1 MSETSLP
8 VNNTHTNEA
17 LENNLK
23 ELLDKMLTY
32 FEKFLL
38 TKEDLA
44 ALEKK
49 LNDYENLLELVDI
62 MNNVF
67 QSLTEKID
75 EKLEANNEAGNYDE
89 LEKMLQKHENEIRNH
104 IRIEQQLKLYADSIQ
119 AKLEESEKARDEMTE
134 QTKAMM
140 NTIKKDNQKLTES
153 LKLKSEENEKL
164 CLTVRNLEDL
174 KRDYENKLQG
184 IPQLHERINHLEK
197 KSKTRNISPANNGS
211 INVSKD
217 TSTIGYGIENL
228 KKLDVESEY
237 KGISSKP
244 EAERKSV
251 KALGATHYTSPMK
264 FIQKTLSNA
273 SNTSLTGNKSKEFV
287 RVKLEVADSKHRKDL
302 EGLKKSY
309 QRFYNP
315 NKTLTRERDGERERQ
330 SNSMSKTRELKAI
343 YSIPLMT
350 HSSNSSLLQVANLS
364 HRDFAATKLH
374 QRSNSHGT
382 KHRATHSFVK
392 AAE

>member
-1 MSETSLP
+1 
-8 VNNTHTNEA
+8 
-17 LENNLK
+17 
-23 ELLDKMLTY
+23 MLTY
-32 FEKFLL
+32 FEKFLI

-44 ALEKK
+44 SLEKK
-49 LNDYENLLELVDI
+49 LNDYENLLELVEI

-67 QSLTEKID
+67 SSLTEKVD
-75 EKLEANNEAGNYDE
+75 EKLSVNSEAGNYDE
-89 LEKMLQKHENEIRNH
+89 LEKTLQKHENEIRNH

-119 AKLEESEKARDEMTE
+119 AKLEDSEKARAEITE

-140 NTIKKDNQKLTES
+140 NNVKKDNQKLTES
-153 LKLKSEENEKL
+153 LKLKNEENDKL
-164 CLTVRNLEDL
+164 SVTVKNLEDL
-174 KRDYENKLQG
+174 RKDYESKLQG

-197 KSKTRNISPANNGS
+197 KSKTRNISPANVS
-211 INVSKD
+211 VSVSKD

-228 KKLDVESEY
+228 KKLDVEAEY
-237 KGISSKP
+237 KMLSSKP

-251 KALGATHYTSPMK
+251 KALGATHYASPMK

-273 SNTSLTGNKSKEFV
+273 SNTSMAGNKSKEFV
-287 RVKLEVADSKHRKDL
+287 RVKLEVADNKHRKDL

-315 NKTLTRERDGERERQ
+315 NKTLSRERDSDRDRQ

-343 YSIPLMT
+343 YSIPLMNA
-350 HSSNSSLLQVANLS
+350 SNSSLLQMANLS
-364 HRDFAATKLH
+364 HRDFGSSKMH

-382 KHRATHSFVK
+382 RHKPSASFVK
-392 AAE
+392 ATE

>member
-1 MSETSLP
+1 MSETSIP
-8 VNNTHTNEA
+8 NNVANTNEV

-23 ELLDKMLTY
+23 DLLDKMLTY
-32 FEKFLL
+32 FEKFLI

-44 ALEKK
+44 SLEKK
-49 LNDYENLLELVDI
+49 LNDYENLLELVEI

-67 QSLTEKID
+67 SSLTEKVD
-75 EKLEANNEAGNYDE
+75 EKLSVNSEAGNYDE
-89 LEKMLQKHENEIRNH
+89 LEKTLQKHENEIRNH

-119 AKLEESEKARDEMTE
+119 AKLEDSEKARAEITE

-140 NTIKKDNQKLTES
+140 NNVKKDNQKLTES
-153 LKLKSEENEKL
+153 LKLKNEENDKL
-164 CLTVRNLEDL
+164 SVTVKNLEDL
-174 KRDYENKLQG
+174 RKDYESKLQG

-197 KSKTRNISPANNGS
+197 KSKTRNISPANVS
-211 INVSKD
+211 VSVSKD

-228 KKLDVESEY
+228 KKLDVEAEY
-237 KGISSKP
+237 KMLSSKP

-251 KALGATHYTSPMK
+251 KALGATHYASPMK

-273 SNTSLTGNKSKEFV
+273 SNTSMAGNKSKEFV
-287 RVKLEVADSKHRKDL
+287 RVKLEVADNKHRKDL

-315 NKTLTRERDGERERQ
+315 NKTVSRERDSDRDRQ

-343 YSIPLMT
+343 YSIPLMNA
-350 HSSNSSLLQVANLS
+350 SNSSLLQMANLS
-364 HRDFAATKLH
+364 HRDFGSSKMH

-382 KHRATHSFVK
+382 RHKPSASFVK
-392 AAE
+392 ATE

>member
-8 VNNTHTNEA
+8 NNPASNNEV
-17 LENNLK
+17 LETNLK
-23 ELLDKMLTY
+23 DLLDKMLTY
-32 FEKFLL
+32 FEKFLI

-44 ALEKK
+44 SLETK

-67 QSLTEKID
+67 QSLTEKVD
-75 EKLEANNEAGNYDE
+75 EKMAVNSEAGNYDD

-119 AKLEESEKARDEMTE
+119 AKLEDSEKAKVELTE

-140 NTIKKDNQKLTES
+140 NNVKKDNQKLTES
-153 LKLKSEENEKL
+153 LKLKNEENGKL
-164 CLTVRNLEDL
+164 SMAVKNLEDL
-174 KRDYENKLQG
+174 KREYENKLQG

-197 KSKTRNISPANNGS
+197 RSKTRNISPANVS
-211 INVSKD
+211 VSVSKD
-217 TSTIGYGIENL
+217 TSAIGYGIENF
-228 KKLDVESEY
+228 KKLDVEAEY
-237 KGISSKP
+237 KMLSSKP
-244 EAERKSV
+244 EAERKSA
-251 KALGATHYTSPMK
+251 KALGATHYTSMK

-273 SNTSLTGNKSKEFV
+273 SNTSLAGNKSKEFV
-287 RVKLEVADSKHRKDL
+287 RVKLEVTDNKHRKDL

-315 NKTLTRERDGERERQ
+315 NKTLSRERGDSERDRQ

-343 YSIPLMT
+343 YSIPLMNA
-350 HSSNSSLLQVANLS
+350 SSNSSLLQMANLS
-364 HRDFAATKLH
+364 HRDFNATKMH

-382 KHRATHSFVK
+382 RHKPSTSFVK
-392 AAE
+392 ATE

>member
-1 MSETSLP
+1 MSETSIP
-8 VNNTHTNEA
+8 NNVANTNEV

-23 ELLDKMLTY
+23 DLLDKMLTY
-32 FEKFLL
+32 FEKFLI

-44 ALEKK
+44 SLEKK
-49 LNDYENLLELVDI
+49 LNDYENLLELVEI

-67 QSLTEKID
+67 SSLTEKVD
-75 EKLEANNEAGNYDE
+75 EKLSVNSEAGNYDE
-89 LEKMLQKHENEIRNH
+89 LEKTLQKHENEIRNH

-119 AKLEESEKARDEMTE
+119 AKLEDSEKARAEITE

-140 NTIKKDNQKLTES
+140 NNVKKDNQKLTES
-153 LKLKSEENEKL
+153 LKLKNEENDKL
-164 CLTVRNLEDL
+164 SVTVKNLEDL
-174 KRDYENKLQG
+174 RKDYESKLQG

-197 KSKTRNISPANNGS
+197 KSKTRNISPANVS
-211 INVSKD
+211 VSVSKD

-228 KKLDVESEY
+228 KKLDVEAEY
-237 KGISSKP
+237 KMLSSKP
-244 EAERKSV
+244 EPERKSV
-251 KALGATHYTSPMK
+251 KALGATHYASPMK

-273 SNTSLTGNKSKEFV
+273 SNTSMAGNKSKEFV
-287 RVKLEVADSKHRKDL
+287 RVKLEVADNKHRKDL

-315 NKTLTRERDGERERQ
+315 NKTLSRERDSDRDRQ

-343 YSIPLMT
+343 YSIPLMNA
-350 HSSNSSLLQVANLS
+350 SNSSLLQMANLS
-364 HRDFAATKLH
+364 HRDFGSSKMH

-382 KHRATHSFVK
+382 RHKPSASFVK
-392 AAE
+392 ATD

>member
-1 MSETSLP
+1 MSETSIP
-8 VNNTHTNEA
+8 NNVANTNEV

-23 ELLDKMLTY
+23 DLLDKMLTY
-32 FEKFLL
+32 FEKFLI

-44 ALEKK
+44 SLEKK
-49 LNDYENLLELVDI
+49 LNDYENLLELVEI

-67 QSLTEKID
+67 SSLTEKVD
-75 EKLEANNEAGNYDE
+75 EKLSVNSEAGNYDE
-89 LEKMLQKHENEIRNH
+89 LEKTLQKHENEIRNH

-119 AKLEESEKARDEMTE
+119 AKLEDSEKARAEMTE

-140 NTIKKDNQKLTES
+140 NNVKKDNQKLTES
-153 LKLKSEENEKL
+153 LKLKSEENDKL
-164 CLTVRNLEDL
+164 SVTVKNLEDL
-174 KRDYENKLQG
+174 RKDYESKLQG

-197 KSKTRNISPANNGS
+197 KSKTRNISPANVS
-211 INVSKD
+211 VSVSKD

-228 KKLDVESEY
+228 KKLDVEAEY
-237 KGISSKP
+237 KMLSSKP
-244 EAERKSV
+244 EPERKSV
-251 KALGATHYTSPMK
+251 KALGATHYASPMK

-273 SNTSLTGNKSKEFV
+273 SNTSMAGNKSKEFV
-287 RVKLEVADSKHRKDL
+287 RVKLEVADNKHRKDL

-315 NKTLTRERDGERERQ
+315 NKTLSRERDSDRDRQ

-343 YSIPLMT
+343 YSIPLMNA
-350 HSSNSSLLQVANLS
+350 SNSSLLQMANLS
-364 HRDFAATKLH
+364 HRDFGSSKMH

-382 KHRATHSFVK
+382 RHKPSASFVK
-392 AAE
+392 ATE

>member
-1 MSETSLP
+1 MSETSIP
-8 VNNTHTNEA
+8 NNVANTNEV

-23 ELLDKMLTY
+23 DLLDKMLTY
-32 FEKFLL
+32 FEKFLI

-44 ALEKK
+44 SLEKK
-49 LNDYENLLELVDI
+49 LNDYENLLELVEI

-67 QSLTEKID
+67 SSLTEKVD
-75 EKLEANNEAGNYDE
+75 EKLSVNSEAGNYDE
-89 LEKMLQKHENEIRNH
+89 LEKTLQKHENEIRNH

-119 AKLEESEKARDEMTE
+119 AKLEDSEKARAEITE

-140 NTIKKDNQKLTES
+140 NNVKKDNQKLTES
-153 LKLKSEENEKL
+153 LKLKNEENDKL
-164 CLTVRNLEDL
+164 SVTVKNLEDL
-174 KRDYENKLQG
+174 RKDYESKLQG

-197 KSKTRNISPANNGS
+197 KSKTRNISPANVS
-211 INVSKD
+211 VSVSKD

-228 KKLDVESEY
+228 KKLDVEAEY
-237 KGISSKP
+237 KMLSSKP

-251 KALGATHYTSPMK
+251 KALGATHYASPMK

-273 SNTSLTGNKSKEFV
+273 SNTSMAGNKSKEFV
-287 RVKLEVADSKHRKDL
+287 RVKLEVADNKHRKDL

-315 NKTLTRERDGERERQ
+315 NKTLSRERDSDRDRQ

-343 YSIPLMT
+343 YSIPLMNA
-350 HSSNSSLLQVANLS
+350 SNSSLLQMANLS
-364 HRDFAATKLH
+364 HRDFGSSKMH

-382 KHRATHSFVK
+382 RHKPSASFVK
-392 AAE
+392 ATD

>member
-1 MSETSLP
+1 MSETSIP
-8 VNNTHTNEA
+8 NNVANTNEV

-23 ELLDKMLTY
+23 DLLDKMLTY
-32 FEKFLL
+32 FEKFLI

-44 ALEKK
+44 SLEKK
-49 LNDYENLLELVDI
+49 LNDYENLLELVEI

-67 QSLTEKID
+67 SSLTEKVD
-75 EKLEANNEAGNYDE
+75 EKLSVNSEAGNYDE
-89 LEKMLQKHENEIRNH
+89 LEKTLQKHENEIRNH

-119 AKLEESEKARDEMTE
+119 AKLEDSEKARAEMTE

-140 NTIKKDNQKLTES
+140 NNVKKDNQKLTES
-153 LKLKSEENEKL
+153 LKLKSEENDKL
-164 CLTVRNLEDL
+164 SVTVKNLEDL
-174 KRDYENKLQG
+174 RKDYESKLQG

-197 KSKTRNISPANNGS
+197 KSKTRNISPANVS
-211 INVSKD
+211 VSVSKD

-228 KKLDVESEY
+228 KKLDVEAEY
-237 KGISSKP
+237 KMLSSKP
-244 EAERKSV
+244 EPERKSV
-251 KALGATHYTSPMK
+251 KALGATHYASPMK

-273 SNTSLTGNKSKEFV
+273 SNTSMAGNKSKEFV
-287 RVKLEVADSKHRKDL
+287 RVKLEVADNKHRKDL

-315 NKTLTRERDGERERQ
+315 NKTLSRERDSDRDRQ

-343 YSIPLMT
+343 YSIPLMNA
-350 HSSNSSLLQVANLS
+350 SNSSLLQMANLS
-364 HRDFAATKLH
+364 HRDFGSSKMH

-382 KHRATHSFVK
+382 RHKPSASFVK
-392 AAE
+392 ATD